1 MRVPPPPSILT
12 YIHIYVYVAGNP
24 EMRCILTGVAKINSN
39 RGNPNAHIQID
50 RCMYV
55 RRESEH
61 NEGN

>member
-1 MRVPPPPSILT
+1 M
-12 YIHIYVYVAGNP
+12 YIYVAGNP